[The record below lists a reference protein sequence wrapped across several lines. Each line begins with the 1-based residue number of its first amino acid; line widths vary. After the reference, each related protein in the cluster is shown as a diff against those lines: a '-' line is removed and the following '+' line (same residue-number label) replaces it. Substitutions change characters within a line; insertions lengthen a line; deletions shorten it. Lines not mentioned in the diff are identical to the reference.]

1 MRTCHFRAEK
11 LKIDPSDLWFTA
23 FEDKEDGSHVPKYAI
38 FLDRQ
43 TSNIVLAVRGTH
55 CLTDVVIDA
64 ICDDDEFLD
73 GFSHRGITR
82 SAKFVLEECRDK
94 LKEVT

>member
-1 MRTCHFRAEK
+1 MRTRHFRAEK

-43 TSNIVLAVRGTH
+43 TSNIVLAVRGTD
-55 CLTDVVIDA
+55 CLAVVMIDA

-73 GFSHRGITR
+73 GFSHRSIMR
-82 SAKFVLEECRDK
+82 FAKFVLKECKDIH
-94 LKEVT
+94 